1 MSPYDKGAKL
11 ICFKVEGIQGH
22 IIAEGSESSSNELKY
37 MQVLDSDKNVVVD
50 LLNLTLVRCEDGQ
63 EAYRLVS
70 NDGESGDDTTVTCVL
85 SNEDCDDRDNQE
97 SYVVLEGEQGPMV
110 FLQSSLPQTNQSK
123 PIKTE
128 PKEVILPKIPV
139 AFNLKSASRK
149 VLVSQI
155 LEWESNLGPFMLEK
169 PKMTP
174 AEILERAKALQKAKA
189 LMSIQ
194 PTRGR
199 SRKRKSELPP
209 PHELLSSPQFKL
221 FLYSCK
227 LCSFKCNAIKELT
240 AHKAAEHGG
249 GSTRWRGGGRAA
261 ASALQ
266 CARCPY
272 RGATHTQ
279 LMKHVK
285 EKHLESSSTADV
297 SVIGARSGQL
307 LLESSEVLAADV
319 LVCGACGF
327 ESGEREVF
335 RDHIE
340 QEHGVSPC

>member
-1 MSPYDKGAKL
+1 MSDDEQLSKSAQTATRMLTAEYKDGKLQIVEMSPYDKEP
-11 ICFKVEGIQGH
+11 KVEGVQGRV
-22 IIAEGSESSSNELKY
+22 IAEGSKSRGEEMKY

-70 NDGESGDDTTVTCVL
+70 NDGESGDDSTVTCVL
-85 SNEDCDDRDNQE
+85 SNEDSDDRE
-97 SYVVLEGEQGPMV
+97 SYVVLDGEQGPV
-110 FLQSSLPQTNQSK
+110 VLLQSSLQQANHTVK
-123 PIKTE
+123 PE
-128 PKEVILPKIPV
+128 PKE
-139 AFNLKSASRK
+139 
-149 VLVSQI
+149 Q
-155 LEWESNLGPFMLEK
+155 K

-174 AEILERAKALQKAKA
+174 AEILEKAKALQKAKA
-189 LMSIQ
+189 LMSLQ
-194 PTRGR
+194 STRGR

-240 AHKAAEHGG
+240 AHKTAEHGG
-249 GSTRWRGGGRAA
+249 GSSRWRGGGRAA

-272 RGATHTQ
+272 RGTTHTQ

-297 SVIGARSGQL
+297 SVLAARPGL
-307 LLESSEVLAADV
+307 LLDSSEVLAADV

-327 ESGEREVF
+327 ESAERDVF

>member
-1 MSPYDKGAKL
+1 MSEDEHVMSQSTETTTRMLTAEFKDGQLEIVEMTPYDKGH
-11 ICFKVEGIQGH
+11 KVDGMQGH
-22 IIAEGSESSSNELKY
+22 IIAEGSDSRGEELKY

-70 NDGESGDDTTVTCVL
+70 NDTESGDDTTVTCVL
-85 SNEDCDDRDNQE
+85 SNDDCDDQDNRE

-110 FLQSSLPQTNQSK
+110 FLQSALPQTNQTVK
-123 PIKTE
+123 PE
-128 PKEVILPKIPV
+128 PKE
-139 AFNLKSASRK
+139 
-149 VLVSQI
+149 
-155 LEWESNLGPFMLEK
+155 EK

-189 LMSIQ
+189 LMSVQ

-240 AHKAAEHGG
+240 AHKAAEH
-249 GSTRWRGGGRAA
+249 SSSSSRWRGGGRAA
-261 ASALQ
+261 ASSLQ
-266 CARCPY
+266 CARCPF

-285 EKHLESSSTADV
+285 ETHLECSSS
-297 SVIGARSGQL
+297 RL

-327 ESGEREVF
+327 ESAARDAF

-340 QEHGVSPC
+340 REHGVSPC